1 MEKVLNIDFDGT
13 IADFSFPSMGEVKK
27 GAKEA
32 LIKMKEM
39 GYYIRIFSCRTSEE
53 VFKYPIDRQQ
63 QVRKMEDYLTKNEIP
78 FDEVLNIN
86 KPIGIF
92 IDDNAI
98 GFRGDWKKALE
109 EIGTMQEWVKL
120 DE

>member
-1 MEKVLNIDFDGT
+1 
-13 IADFSFPSMGEVKK
+13 
-27 GAKEA
+27 
-32 LIKMKEM
+32 
-39 GYYIRIFSCRTSEE
+39 
-53 VFKYPIDRQQ
+53 
-63 QVRKMEDYLTKNEIP
+63 MEDYLTKNEIP

-98 GFRGDWKKALE
+98 GFRGDWNDVLE